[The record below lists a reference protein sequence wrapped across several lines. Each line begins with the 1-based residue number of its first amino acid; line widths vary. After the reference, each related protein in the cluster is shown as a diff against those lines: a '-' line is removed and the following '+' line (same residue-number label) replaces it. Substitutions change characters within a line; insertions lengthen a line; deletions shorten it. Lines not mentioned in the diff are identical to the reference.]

1 MIMGEKMASE
11 MILDTDSEYDSQYE
25 SDDSQDLDDEAKKA
39 RQQYLNEL
47 SNSNRS
53 ASHQSRKGIDASVVR
68 WVTCLGIVVR

>member
-1 MIMGEKMASE
+1 MASE

-47 SNSNRS
+47 RDTKLRE
-53 ASHQSRKGIDASVVR
+53 ARKILFGDFAI
-68 WVTCLGIVVR
+68 L

>member
-47 SNSNRS
+47 RDTKLRE
-53 ASHQSRKGIDASVVR
+53 ARKILFGDFAI
-68 WVTCLGIVVR
+68 L

>member
-11 MILDTDSEYDSQYE
+11 MMLDTDSEYDSQYE

-47 SNSNRS
+47 RDTKLRE
-53 ASHQSRKGIDASVVR
+53 ARKILFGDFAI
-68 WVTCLGIVVR
+68 L